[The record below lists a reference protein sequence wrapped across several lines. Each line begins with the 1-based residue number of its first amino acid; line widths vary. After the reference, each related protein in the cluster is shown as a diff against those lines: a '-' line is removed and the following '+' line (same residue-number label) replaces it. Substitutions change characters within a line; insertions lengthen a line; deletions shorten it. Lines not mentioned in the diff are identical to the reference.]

1 MNTEKIIK
9 NNFIKTI
16 ISEDQ
21 AIGIYEAELF
31 WKRRPNDV
39 FQEILSEEI
48 KHEEELMGFIQSRGW
63 SLTRAQN
70 FLMTLNRLSGWI
82 IGTALSTLP
91 RRLCFFFHYLAEK
104 QAANGY
110 NDLMIRIEKPN
121 SPKWINTT
129 NIKSEINKII
139 ESETLHSEIFKKLM
153 N

>member
-1 MNTEKIIK
+1 MYTEKTIK

-31 WKRRPNDV
+31 WKRRPKDV
-39 FQEILSEEI
+39 FQVILREEI
-48 KHEEELMGFIQSRGW
+48 KHEEELMGFIHSRGW
-63 SLTRAQN
+63 NLTRAQN
-70 FLMTLNRLSGWI
+70 ILMTLNRLSGWV
-82 IGTALSTLP
+82 IGTVLSILP
-91 RRLCFFFHYLAEK
+91 RRLCFFFHYIAEK

-110 NDLMIRIEKPN
+110 KDLMTRIKKPN
-121 SPKWINTT
+121 SPMWVDST
-129 NIKSEINKII
+129 NIKPKINKII

>member
-31 WKRRPNDV
+31 WKRRPKDV

-91 RRLCFFFHYLAEK
+91 RRCLLYTSD
-104 QAANGY
+104 AA
-110 NDLMIRIEKPN
+110 DE
-121 SPKWINTT
+121 
-129 NIKSEINKII
+129 
-139 ESETLHSEIFKKLM
+139 
-153 N
+153 

>member
-31 WKRRPNDV
+31 WKRRPKDV
-39 FQEILSEEI
+39 FQVILSEEI
-48 KHEEELMGFIQSRGW
+48 KHEEELMEFIQSRGW
-63 SLTRAQN
+63 NLTRVQN
-70 FLMTLNRLSGWI
+70 LLMTLNRLSGWI
-82 IGTALSTLP
+82 IGTALSVLP

-104 QAANGY
+104 QAANGH
-110 NDLMIRIEKPN
+110 NDLMTGIEKPN
-121 SPKWINTT
+121 SPKWINST

>member
-31 WKRRPNDV
+31 WKRRPKDV
-39 FQEILSEEI
+39 FEVILSEEI
-48 KHEEELMGFIQSRGW
+48 KHEEELIGFIQSRGW

-70 FLMTLNRLSGWI
+70 LLMILNRLSGWF
-82 IGTALSTLP
+82 IGTALSVLP

-104 QAANGY
+104 KAANGY

-121 SPKWINTT
+121 SPKWINST

-139 ESETLHSEIFKKLM
+139 ESETLHSEIFKALM